1 MSEQDRSVK
10 WFNTA
15 FYPRHRTGR
24 AVRYE
29 DGVLVRLRETEVTLF
44 TPWGPR
50 YKWEDRGIVVKQ
62 NDKEVEV
69 LNFLAAMLD
78 RWQENM
84 PGKKFRWMFLA
95 ADLYGTR
102 INNLPKEVVVEY
114 FMSLQAW
121 IHEILPD
128 AKFHLWSEFDEQAE
142 QYRCFVRERSDTMLH
157 YQLVHRATLV
167 AHAMARGGDP
177 KAYLVERIAEA
188 MLIEHMF
195 HPIKISCVP
204 RGKDD
209 NVDWDLPRLYL
220 LPERLHAPWL

>member
-1 MSEQDRSVK
+1 MPEQDAGVK
-10 WFNTA
+10 WFNTV
-15 FYPRHRTGR
+15 FYPKNRTGR
-24 AVRYE
+24 AVGYE
-29 DGVLVRLRETEVTLF
+29 DKILPRLRETEVTLF

-50 YKWEDRGIVVKQ
+50 YKWEIRGVIIRQ
-62 NDKEVEV
+62 EDKEVDA
-69 LNFLAAMLD
+69 LNVLAALLGD
-78 RWQENM
+78 WRENM
-84 PGKKFRWMFLA
+84 PGKEFRWMVLA

-102 INNLPKEVVVEY
+102 INNLPDAVVAKY
-114 FMSLQAW
+114 FMSLQEW
-121 IHEILPD
+121 VHEILPV
-128 AKFHLWSEFDEQAE
+128 AEFHLWSEFDEQAE
-142 QYRCFVRERSDTMLH
+142 QYRRWVRERSDTMLH

-188 MLIEHMF
+188 MLIEHML